1 MKRCIGS
8 LIAIQLLMTIPA
20 YAEQFNV
27 FSINNGDV
35 TTAVVSLSNHA
46 KPSLEVILT
55 VDKAQELFEFTR
67 NNLNQKVIVQINGE
81 TVSEAIVRAEIS
93 GGQIVFPQDDEDT
106 AIRLAKSLMKK

>member
-1 MKRCIGS
+1 MTRCIGS
-8 LIAIQLLMTIPA
+8 LIAVQLLMPISADAGQYT
-20 YAEQFNV
+20 V
-27 FSINNGDV
+27 FSLNQRAV
-35 TTAVVSLSNHA
+35 TTPVVSLSNHA